1 MAAGFKSG
9 GRKAGTPNKA
19 KAAALVTAAPGTP
32 NGKLAQNRKLPFR
45 EQPDIATKLK
55 AARRLV
61 ITYELLD
68 ELVPYDRNPRVH
80 SAADIAGKQRSL
92 LEFGWTLPIAK
103 ADGGVLCGHARRQAA
118 INLRDTGKPIPRN
131 PDPDR
136 APTVDLSHLTK
147 KQRRAYVIADNAQ
160 AMTGSWDTELLT
172 SEVLDLRGADFDL
185 GALGFEMP
193 RIDVLLGIA
202 LPEPEPKPPAVP
214 PSVCPECG
222 RTLAPETTV

>member
-1 MAAGFKSG
+1 MQGLKTG
-9 GRKAGTPNKA
+9 GRVAGTPNKP
-19 KAAALVTAAPGTP
+19 KAAMSVSSTSKEAAKTDTTV
-32 NGKLAQNRKLPFR
+32 KS
-45 EQPDIATKLK
+45 K
-55 AARRLV
+55 AARGLV

-118 INLRDTGKPIPRN
+118 INLRDAGKPIPRN

-160 AMTGSWDTELLT
+160 AMTGSWDSELLT
-172 SEVLDLRGADFDL
+172 SEVLDLQGADFDL
-185 GALGFEMP
+185 GALGFETS
-193 RIDVLLGIA
+193 RIDALLGIA

-214 PSVCPECG
+214 PSPPSLCPECG
-222 RTLAPETTV
+222 RTLAPEKAA